1 MVYTKEE
8 SWLLR
13 SVRVVFIVD
22 TGIPY
27 AAAQDSSLFAL
38 SFSLS
43 LPLSLIS
50 STLSSRRQHKVLQ
63 HIFGVAYARARK

>member
-38 SFSLS
+38 S
-43 LPLSLIS
+43 LSLIS
-50 STLSSRRQHKVLQ
+50 STLSSRRQHKLLQ